1 MQRVGEAQRL
11 AAMDMRE
18 KETKKRS
25 GGKRMREMGDE
36 DAADPDLQRMMDQAG
51 KKRAGGKGGGKG
63 GGKRGK

>member
-51 KKRAGGKGGGKG
+51 
-63 GGKRGK
+63 